1 MNTRMMQD
9 HRAYSMTFWA
19 VFFAFVVIPMMALS
33 MEIGRF
39 WIARSQIAAASD
51 AASLAAAVEINRRVF
66 METGQVVLPN
76 AETYAWAQ
84 RAVNL
89 NSSWLSERGIHPS
102 VSGITVNGN
111 TVRVSVSA
119 GLDRLFPSVVPDI
132 AVTETGKAEVR
143 ALKR

>member
-1 MNTRMMQD
+1 MNTRMIQD
-9 HRAYSMTFWA
+9 RRAYSMTFWA

-66 METGQVVLPN
+66 MDTGQVVLPN
-76 AETYAWAQ
+76 AETYSWAQ

-89 NSSWLSERGIHPS
+89 NSSWLSERGIYPS
-102 VSGITVNGN
+102 VSGITVRDN

-119 GLDRLFPSVVPDI
+119 NLGLLFPSLVPDI
-132 AVTETGKAEVR
+132 SVQEIGKAEVR